1 MFDSIYRKLEKEL
14 GEKKRQM
21 ANVIEISNNAYEHR
35 DNYQLEIA
43 AIEQAN
49 RREQDE
55 FEAQMVELGRI
66 LETEL
71 KPPAPPER
79 ARTATAGSPSRK
91 KRSSAEE
98 LEREREEL
106 ARGEER
112 VQNFE
117 EAFNRIKA
125 ATGIEEI
132 DELVRLFVKNEDQNF
147 SLFNYVTE
155 QTNEIEKLQE
165 AISQLQEEEAKYAS
179 QGGAD
184 VEKHELIVADL
195 EKRVRETESS
205 AEKYESKCEEY
216 QKIVD
221 QLKKAIASTFTK
233 TECPRTA
240 AFCRLGSHGEQYAW
254 TIRGS
259 NRRTWRMRLSRTTPR
274 LKLRQR
280 EEAQG

>member
-1 MFDSIYRKLEKEL
+1 M
-14 GEKKRQM
+14 
-21 ANVIEISNNAYEHR
+21 
-35 DNYQLEIA
+35 
-43 AIEQAN
+43 
-49 RREQDE
+49 
-55 FEAQMVELGRI
+55 
-66 LETEL
+66 

-79 ARTATAGSPSRK
+79 ARTATAGTFSQ

-195 EKRVRETESS
+195 EKRVRETEIIRGEVRVEVRGISEDRGPAEEGHRVDVHEDGMSS
-205 AEKYESKCEEY
+205 
-216 QKIVD
+216 D
-221 QLKKAIASTFTK
+221 GGL
-233 TECPRTA
+233 
-240 AFCRLGSHGEQYAW
+240 CRFSGHGEQHVDYL
-254 TIRGS
+254 GS
-259 NRRTWRMRLSRTTPR
+259 YRRTSECDYLG
-274 LKLRQR
+274 LRR
-280 EEAQG
+280 GEA

>member
-1 MFDSIYRKLEKEL
+1 
-14 GEKKRQM
+14 M

-132 DELVRLFVKNEDQNF
+132 DELVGYL
-147 SLFNYVTE
+147 
-155 QTNEIEKLQE
+155 
-165 AISQLQEEEAKYAS
+165 
-179 QGGAD
+179 
-184 VEKHELIVADL
+184 
-195 EKRVRETESS
+195 
-205 AEKYESKCEEY
+205 
-216 QKIVD
+216 
-221 QLKKAIASTFTK
+221 
-233 TECPRTA
+233 
-240 AFCRLGSHGEQYAW
+240 
-254 TIRGS
+254 
-259 NRRTWRMRLSRTTPR
+259 
-274 LKLRQR
+274 
-280 EEAQG
+280 